1 MKLKTKFQDENFEL
15 GEVVEADVYNGGGRI
30 KVIAQSTK
38 GRMITF
44 YFKTLKGL
52 NEMFEDY
59 EEPKEK
65 HHWFI
70 SGRGTIEYEKDAD
83 DEFNRGHKSLGNY
96 FETKEEAEKAVER
109 LRAWKRL
116 KDKGFEI
123 ESWSNDIGDN
133 YYKTG
138 QIVLNLN
145 NVRNRDWC
153 ECTQIKEIKNDLD
166 LLFGGEE

>member
-1 MKLKTKFQDENFEL
+1 MKLKNKKTGEL
-15 GEVVEADVYNGGGRI
+15 GEPRI
-30 KVIAQSTK
+30 GYQEIYIDTENN
-38 GRMITF
+38 MT
-44 YFKTLKGL
+44 YWYKTLYGV
-52 NEMFEDY
+52 FEEWEIY

-116 KDKGFEI
+116 KDEGMRIYSFKREKSGI
-123 ESWSNDIGDN
+123 DLD
-133 YYKTG
+133 YYTLT
-138 QIVLNLN
+138 ILAP
-145 NVRNRDWC
+145 RD
-153 ECTQIKEIKNDLD
+153 KDSLD